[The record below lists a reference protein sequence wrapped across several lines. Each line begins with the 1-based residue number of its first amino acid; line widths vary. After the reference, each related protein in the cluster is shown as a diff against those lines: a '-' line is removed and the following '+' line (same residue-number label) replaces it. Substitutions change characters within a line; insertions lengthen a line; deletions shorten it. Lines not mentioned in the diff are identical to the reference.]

1 MPMKKNLVKMIIK
14 FWMLLVSVLTVLCLF
29 MQLCIFVTEL
39 DIKNIEKETEY
50 QKLKYFQTLNK
61 VWNQGE

>member
-1 MPMKKNLVKMIIK
+1 MKNNLVKMIIK
-14 FWMLLVSVLTVLCLF
+14 IWMLSISVLTVLCLF

>member
-1 MPMKKNLVKMIIK
+1 MKKNLVKMIIK

>member
-1 MPMKKNLVKMIIK
+1 MKKNLVKMIIK

-61 VWNQGE
+61 VWNPGE